1 MKKMLLLTGAILA
14 EVTGTLALRGAVD
27 HPAWAPA
34 VVIPYITAFILIGL
48 TLREGMPIGAVY
60 GIWGAAGV
68 ALVAALSIVI
78 FNETLSPT
86 ALLGISFI
94 IVGVVFIE
102 TGAPHAP
109 LNQNHRAPQ

>member
-14 EVTGTLALRGAVD
+14 EVTGILALRGAVD

-68 ALVAALSIVI
+68 ALVALSIVI

>member
-1 MKKMLLLTGAILA
+1 MKKMFLLTGAILT
-14 EVTGTLALRGAVD
+14 EVTGTLTLRGSVD
-27 HPAWAPA
+27 HPGWIPA
-34 VVIPYITAFILIGL
+34 VVISYITAFALIGL

-78 FNETLSPT
+78 FGESLSAI
-86 ALLGISFI
+86 ALVGIGFI
-94 IVGVVFIE
+94 IIGVVFIE

-109 LNQNHRAPQ
+109 LDHTSGAPQ